1 MAEHEQRSGASLK
14 GKLALVTGA
23 SRGIGAAIAKRLAAD
38 GAQIVITHA
47 SSGDA
52 AAQVCQEIGDAGGQA
67 EAMQS
72 DAADIVAG
80 KALVET
86 LVAAHGKIDILV
98 NNAGTLQLAE
108 IASATPEQFDRSI
121 DVNLRGP
128 YFLIQAAAPH
138 MPAGGRVV
146 NISSIFADVAP
157 FPGIGLY
164 VMSKFG
170 VHGMTRAL
178 ARELAGQEITI
189 NAVAPG
195 PTDTEMN
202 PADGPLADAMTPRSP
217 IGRYGRPEDIAET
230 VAFLVGPHSDNVNGA
245 VLTVDGGWSA

>member
-1 MAEHEQRSGASLK
+1 MAKHEQRPGTSLK

-23 SRGIGAAIAKRLAAD
+23 SRGIGAAIARRLAVD
-38 GAQIVITHA
+38 GAQIVITYA
-47 SSGDA
+47 SSVDA
-52 AAQVCQEIGDAGGQA
+52 AAQVCREIGDAGGQA
-67 EAMQS
+67 EAIQV
-72 DAADIVAG
+72 DAADIAAG
-80 KALVET
+80 KGLVDT
-86 LVAAHGKIDILV
+86 VVGAHSAIDILV
-98 NNAGTLQLAE
+98 NNAGTLQLAD
-108 IASATPEQFDRSI
+108 IAAATPEQFDRSI

-146 NISSIFADVAP
+146 NISSIFADVTP

-164 VMSKFG
+164 AMSKFG
-170 VHGMTRAL
+170 LHGMTRAL
-178 ARELAGQEITI
+178 ARELAGQGITI

-195 PTDTEMN
+195 PIDTEMN
-202 PADGPLADAMTPRSP
+202 PADGPLAEAMIPRSP

-230 VAFLVGPHSDNVNGA
+230 VAYLVGPHSDNVNGA

>member
-1 MAEHEQRSGASLK
+1 MVDHEQHPGASLE

-38 GAQIVITHA
+38 GAQVVVTHA
-47 SSGDA
+47 NSSDA
-52 AAQVCQEIGDAGGQA
+52 AAQVCQEIGDAGGRA
-67 EAMQS
+67 EAMQA
-72 DAADIVAG
+72 DVADIAAG
-80 KALVET
+80 KALVDAV
-86 LVAAHGKIDILV
+86 VAAHGKIDILV
-98 NNAGTLQLAE
+98 NNAGTLQLGD
-108 IASATPEQFDRSI
+108 IASATPEQFDLSI

-146 NISSIFADVAP
+146 NISSIFADVTP

-164 VMSKFG
+164 AMSKFG

-178 ARELAGQEITI
+178 ARELAGQGITI

-195 PTDTEMN
+195 PIDTAMN
-202 PADGPLADAMTPRSP
+202 PADGPLADAMIPRSP
-217 IGRYGRPEDIAET
+217 IGRYGQPEDIAET
-230 VAFLVGPHSDNVNGA
+230 VAYLVGPHSDNVNGA